1 MPLNK
6 AQLLNVP
13 GGPGITG
20 AVKSGNGVTIDSSTG
35 STSLN
40 AQQTI
45 LKLSAGTNV
54 SLNPP
59 SGVGVVTIT
68 NTLAAPGAGGDFP
81 SGTRMIFANSS
92 APVGWTTVGEFN
104 NLAVRLNNTGGSTTN
119 SAGFDSIFTSYTTNG
134 NASLSDVT
142 ASGDSSTFDGTY
154 SGSISISGNISNVIL
169 AGNQNADHTHVY
181 TLAGTGSSNVQ
192 GGPNEVFMRSGTD
205 TRESNGVGQTDTHS
219 HAPSISAS
227 FSGTNNSHFHTVS
240 GSLTGRQVPLQN
252 GNTIN
257 LNVQYLNFL
266 TCSLT

>member
-13 GGPGITG
+13 NGPGVTG
-20 AVKSGNGVTIDSSTG
+20 AVKSGSGVTINPGTG

-40 AQQTI
+40 GQQTI
-45 LKLSAGTNV
+45 LQLSAGTNV

-59 SGVGVVTIT
+59 SGFGVVTIT
-68 NTLAAPGAGGDFP
+68 NLLASVGAGGDFP

-92 APVGWTTVGEFN
+92 APVGWTTVGEFD
-104 NLAVRLNNTGGSTTN
+104 NLAVRLNNSGGSTTN
-119 SAGFDSIFTSYTTNG
+119 NSGFNSIFSSYTTNG
-134 NASLSDVT
+134 NATLSDVT
-142 ASGDSSTFDGTY
+142 SSGNSNTFDGTY
-154 SGSISISGNISNVIL
+154 SGSVSVSGNISNVIL
-169 AGNQNADHTHVY
+169 AGNQNADHAHVY
-181 TLAGTGSSNVQ
+181 TLAGTGTSSVQ
-192 GGPNEVFMRSGTD
+192 GGNNEVFMRSGTD

-240 GSLTGRQVPLQN
+240 GSLSGRQVPLQN

-266 TCSLT
+266 TCSLN